1 MHSYSIYTGISHVN
15 QLTKLHPALIVK
27 IRAELD
33 EMAVRYGGRPV
44 DTELYHFPPSLG
56 ETARKTAEAAAAMH
70 QYLRENDRELYGIT
84 VFVSGGPED
93 SPSDMAQLESLLLKV
108 PEDDGFWVDSGILDD
123 FKAYLDGDVIEGL
136 FRVKTLKEAGPRLE
150 ERLPNLLIRPDRL
163 KKVRQ
168 ALERLELDENDRTIL
183 LLRGRSGSGKRATL
197 NKALRTL
204 YPDDGGSPLV
214 IPFADDAEDPMEPFI
229 RALGTS
235 LATVSEYLDEEEG
248 RWWESEGSGFLER
261 CRKGR
266 IWDTSRDQ
274 GPVDLVQAFAL
285 YVKAHVERRRRAGR
299 PAYVLIDGFSSKSE
313 AVSWLRSL
321 LTEFLGRE
329 SFRLIIIRDSDEIDE
344 VLPLPGKGHEVTFRQ
359 PSDSEWISIVQ
370 KAALGSFPDEEEL
383 KVLALSCGASLYR
396 LFHGLLGRERGYDA
410 RIDPGEALVAS
421 LDKDTRRILFLAH
434 AAAGLTD
441 RRLLVERMGEND
453 DVRGGEAARYD
464 GLLDF
469 GLIREDPDGRV
480 RGVSGG
486 PANAFTKDLENL
498 REAERFGEYLYRR
511 YNEGDPIDLFRLY
524 RYLELWGPATK
535 AIAILDR
542 LLESLLTNR
551 RLRAA
556 GLLLNGPPMSLSDL
570 DGTDMESLQ
579 NVVGAARL
587 RYVLLTGGADQA
599 RILIR
604 EGTVSLIS
612 GRGAYS
618 DRFRLHNARFSYAV
632 ERWDDALTASK
643 EALFTFQK
651 SGDHEGET
659 NSHLELALAL
669 LALGKVRDAQ
679 EHFGIARRIGTQ
691 ISASWGVLR
700 AAAMETV
707 TQFLFGNLPRAMREC
722 RELRDTAHRG
732 GRRDLWLLLTLTAVR
747 IAWDLG
753 RYGEAASMAE
763 EGRKTALFYGLND
776 EEAVMELW
784 KGRSLL
790 AEGTTAGKAEG
801 RSLLLNAENS
811 REAQAFLAEDAFFSG
826 DSSAA
831 GLYIQ
836 KALSG
841 ERMSCRLQG
850 EADDWS
856 DGFFPIEGRLSVSGG
871 PLDVLGEWIEGFDAF
886 LAGDSGDGSAIER
899 LTTLLEKDGRRV
911 PKPFSYLYA
920 LWAALV
926 SPEGER
932 EMQTRFMSRAFNDLQ
947 VRAGRFDDNQ
957 TKHAWLSANPWNK
970 RLMDEAQKRK
980 FL

>member
-15 QLTKLHPALIVK
+15 QLTKLHPALIAK

-33 EMAVRYGGRPV
+33 EMALHFGGRSV
-44 DTELYHFPPSLG
+44 DVGLYHFPPSLG
-56 ETARKTAEAAAAMH
+56 ETARKTAEAAASMH
-70 QYLRENDRELYGIT
+70 QYLRENNRELYGIT
-84 VFVSGGPED
+84 VFVSGGPAD
-93 SPSDMAQLESLLLKV
+93 SASTMDHLEHLLLKV
-108 PEDDGFWVDSGILDD
+108 PDDDGFWVDSGILDD
-123 FKAYLDGDVIEGL
+123 FKLYLDGEVVDGL

-150 ERLPNLLIRPDRL
+150 ERLPNLLIRSDRL
-163 KKVRQ
+163 KIVLQ
-168 ALERLELDENDRTIL
+168 ALEKLEQDENDRTVL

-197 NKALRTL
+197 YKALRTL

-214 IPFADDAEDPMEPFI
+214 IPFAEDAEDPMEPFI
-229 RALGTS
+229 RALGAS
-235 LATVSEYLDEEEG
+235 LATVSEYLDEDEG
-248 RWWESEGSGFLER
+248 QWWASEGSHFLEQ

-274 GPVDLVQAFAL
+274 GPVDLIQAFAL
-285 YVKAHVERRRRAGR
+285 YVKAHVERRRRSGR
-299 PAYVLIDGFSSKSE
+299 PAYVLIDGFTAKSE
-313 AVSWLRSL
+313 SVSWLRSL

-329 SFRLIIIRDSDEIDE
+329 SFRLIIVRDSDEFDE

-359 PSDSEWISIVQ
+359 PLDNEWISIVRE
-370 KAALGSFPDEEEL
+370 AALGSFPDEKEL
-383 KVLALSCGASLYR
+383 KVLAMSCGASLYR
-396 LFHGLLGRERGYDA
+396 LFHGLLGRERGFDA
-410 RIDPGEALVAS
+410 QTDPGEALVAS
-421 LDKDTRRILFLAH
+421 LDDDTRRILFLAH

-441 RRLLVERMGEND
+441 RRLLVERIGDD
-453 DVRGGEAARYD
+453 DVRVGERARYD
-464 GLLDF
+464 GLVDF

-480 RGVSGG
+480 RGLPGG
-486 PANAFTKDLENL
+486 PTNAFTKDIENI

-511 YNEGDPIDLFRLY
+511 YDEGDPVDLFRLY
-524 RYLELWGPATK
+524 RYLELWGPAAR

-542 LLESLLTNR
+542 LLDSLLTNR

-556 GLLLNGPPMSLSDL
+556 GLMLNGPPMSLSDL
-570 DGTDMESLQ
+570 DGPDMESLQ

-587 RYVLLTGGADQA
+587 RYVLLTGGVDQA
-599 RILIR
+599 RILVR

-659 NSHLELALAL
+659 HSHLELALAL
-669 LALGKVRDAQ
+669 LASGKVRDAL
-679 EHFGIARRIGTQ
+679 EHFGIARRIGAQ
-691 ISASWGVLR
+691 VSASWGVLR

-722 RELRDTAHRG
+722 REFRDTAHRG
-732 GRRDLWLLLTLTAVR
+732 GRRDLWLLLTLSAVR
-747 IAWDLG
+747 IAWELG
-753 RYGEAASMAE
+753 RYGEAATLAE
-763 EGRKTALFYGLND
+763 EGCKTARFYGLND
-776 EEAVMELW
+776 EGAVMELW

-790 AEGTTAGKAEG
+790 AEGTTAGKADG
-801 RSLLLNAENS
+801 RSLLLKTENS
-811 REAQAFLAEDAFFSG
+811 REAQTFLAEAAYFSG

-831 GLYIQ
+831 RLYIG

-841 ERMSCRLQG
+841 ERISCRLQG

-856 DGFFPIEGRLSVSGG
+856 DGFFPIEGRLSDSNG

-886 LAGDSGDGSAIER
+886 LAADSGDTGAIER
-899 LTTLLEKDGRRV
+899 LTALLEKDGRRV
-911 PKPFSYLYA
+911 PRPFSYQYA

-926 SPEGER
+926 TPEGER

-947 VRAGRFDDNQ
+947 DRAGRFDDNQ
-957 TKHAWLSANPWNK
+957 AKHAWLSANPWNK
-970 RLMDEAQKRK
+970 LLMEEAQRRK